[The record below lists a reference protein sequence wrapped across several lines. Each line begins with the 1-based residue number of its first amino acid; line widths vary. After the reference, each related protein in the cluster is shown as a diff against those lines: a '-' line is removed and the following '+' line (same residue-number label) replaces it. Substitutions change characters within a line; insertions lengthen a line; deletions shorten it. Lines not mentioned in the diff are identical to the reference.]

1 MTEDEIKQYLH
12 FDVQYESVMA
22 MPNFIVDELI
32 KLTKS
37 KAIKST
43 HIGFTWTFLY
53 IETWFYRYAKY
64 SKVIPTYAYIKKLL
78 GYSPT
83 NQRLDYIIKKDGLLD
98 SMNLT
103 ITTND
108 FPINISWI
116 DGLAIDTLSEFD
128 KDYIIKFRESNNI
141 SISQVCKYPVFAFDR
156 EMEGGTFYDSSN
168 TTLVDFNVFA
178 FCMSKDDLGCTAF
191 YLYNLIKHKND
202 ILSSYDATYS
212 RISNESG
219 LSTRT
224 VQRYMENMRGYKM
237 INTIHNMDC
246 FSPSVNKDERLA
258 SSHFINE
265 YEQFSHIKVEYDK
278 MKFSNNIKNENIN
291 VAEYD
296 LF

>member
-1 MTEDEIKQYLH
+1 MSETEIAHYFH
-12 FDVQYESVMA
+12 FDNQYESLLA
-22 MPNFIVDELI
+22 MPNFIIDELVKLAKTNTI
-32 KLTKS
+32 KP
-37 KAIKST
+37 T

-53 IETWFYRYAKY
+53 IETWLYRYAKY
-64 SKVIPTYAYIKKLL
+64 SKVVPTYADIKKLL

-98 SMNLT
+98 SINLT

-108 FPINISWI
+108 FPINISWSEKLI
-116 DGLAIDTLSEFD
+116 IDTLSEFD
-128 KDYIIKFRESNNI
+128 KEYVIKFRESNNI
-141 SISQVCKYPVFAFDR
+141 SISQVCKYPVYAYDR
-156 EMEGGTFYDSSN
+156 EYEGGSFYDSSN

-178 FCMSKDDLGCTAF
+178 FCMSKEDLGCTAF

-202 ILSSYDATYS
+202 VLNSYDATYG

-224 VQRYMENMRGYKM
+224 TQRYMENMRAYKM
-237 INTIHNMDC
+237 INTIHNMDY
-246 FSPSVNKDERLA
+246 FSPCVSKEERLA
-258 SSHFINE
+258 SSHFVNE

-278 MKFSNNIKNENIN
+278 LKFSNTTKKDDVN
-291 VAEYD
+291 VWEYD